1 MTKGCRGTGSD
12 RVNHQRGFDMF
23 TLHLK
28 NGYPFAQAPCIV
40 KLSGDKIA
48 LNDVMLPASIDHDAR
63 YNPNNVRL
71 WVIGHEFGA
80 LCAVW
85 AGHEQEAFD
94 AAVDLG
100 LLDCLM
106 SEEQDHDDDDSL
118 TPLGNA
124 SELFDL
130 QHAWLAEVDFDP
142 ARDIA
147 MIVKIVRSAE
157 NQFDFIEE

>member
-1 MTKGCRGTGSD
+1 
-12 RVNHQRGFDMF
+12 MF

-28 NGYPFAQAPCIV
+28 NRYPFGAPCIV
-40 KLSGDKIA
+40 KLPGDKIA

-106 SEEQDHDDDDSL
+106 SEEQDRENESL
-118 TPLGNA
+118 TALGNA
-124 SELFDL
+124 SEIFDL
-130 QHAWLAEVDFDP
+130 QSVWIADVDFNP

-147 MIVKIVRSAE
+147 MIVKIIRRSE
-157 NQFDFIEE
+157 NQFDFIGE

>member
-1 MTKGCRGTGSD
+1 MY
-12 RVNHQRGFDMF
+12 

-40 KLSGDKIA
+40 KLQSDKIA

-63 YNPNNVRL
+63 YNPYNVRL

-80 LCAVW
+80 LYAVW
-85 AGHEQEAFD
+85 AGHEQGALD

-100 LLDCLM
+100 LLDCLKA
-106 SEEQDHDDDDSL
+106 EEQDHEDESL

-130 QHAWLAEVDFDP
+130 QHAWIAEVDFNP

-147 MIVKIVRSAE
+147 MIVKIVRSTE

>member
-1 MTKGCRGTGSD
+1 
-12 RVNHQRGFDMF
+12 
-23 TLHLK
+23 
-28 NGYPFAQAPCIV
+28 
-40 KLSGDKIA
+40 
-48 LNDVMLPASIDHDAR
+48 MLPASIDHDAR

-71 WVIGHEFGA
+71 WVIGHEFGEI
-80 LCAVW
+80 CAVW

-94 AAVDLG
+94 AAVDLN

-106 SEEQDHDDDDSL
+106 AEYQDRDDESL

-130 QHAWLAEVDFDP
+130 QHAWIAEVDFDP

-147 MIVKIVRSAE
+147 MIVKIIRNSE